1 MDRQAITRHLL
12 SDAQDP
18 YNRKPLT
25 VEMLEPND
33 SLREEIKDWIRQ
45 AVVFLFDVFI
55 ICALFGCFLSAI
67 WEVERALE
75 KGADVRAAAVE
86 RARRCCL
93 CTAARRAWGVR

>member
-45 AVVFLFDVFI
+45 AVVFLFDVFMPFSVVF
-55 ICALFGCFLSAI
+55 CRRFGRSS
-67 WEVERALE
+67 ERS
-75 KGADVRAAAVE
+75 K
-86 RARRCCL
+86 RAR
-93 CTAARRAWGVR
+93 T